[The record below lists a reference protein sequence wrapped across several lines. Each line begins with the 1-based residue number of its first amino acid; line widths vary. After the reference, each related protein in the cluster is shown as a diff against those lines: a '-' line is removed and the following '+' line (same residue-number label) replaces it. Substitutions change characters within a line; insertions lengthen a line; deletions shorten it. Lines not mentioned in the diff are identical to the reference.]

1 MFTEALLQDTAG
13 TNDSSYSSYGSSG
26 HHHHSDPDSY
36 SSVHGNNEARLDTFV
51 HQHTSPDRSLVHARD
66 IRCIPLYNAGAY

>member
-1 MFTEALLQDTAG
+1 MFTKALLQGTAG
-13 TNDSSYSSYGSSG
+13 TNDSMNSSSA
-26 HHHHSDPDSY
+26 HHHHSDSDSY

-51 HQHTSPDRSLVHARD
+51 HLHTSLDRSLVHARD